1 MISKTQQV
9 IDTVEITIQ
18 QLRTNSKVTEQVKKG
33 LKNIKRLAPSMSDV
47 QADSALSYLQKV
59 QTTSGFTEVE

>member
-1 MISKTQQV
+1 
-9 IDTVEITIQ
+9 
-18 QLRTNSKVTEQVKKG
+18 
-33 LKNIKRLAPSMSDV
+33 MSDV